1 VKLLVVGMLH
11 DALGFTRRTRTV
23 AANPWLTG
31 RTFVVRSYHSAEV
44 VDLRPSQRS
53 PIAVNLRH
61 DRRREVGEVVH
72 LEVDPG
78 GSVWALCEVDAE
90 KIPDGPN
97 FYSSETLGP
106 DHDARLTGV
115 AITPDPA
122 MVCMPPLRALPFD
135 RHGLTEVEVLRLR
148 RSDPHLAGVLD
159 RARGELAR
167 RRHGDPLRVVRPA
180 PKTEPLSGGGVWLVG
195 GEGLIAAEERTGQMV
210 YDDEGRQL
218 GPMRYSTPYHGVIA
232 VR

>member
-1 VKLLVVGMLH
+1 MKLLLVGMLH
-11 DALGFTRRTRTV
+11 DALGFTRRTGTV

-31 RTFVVRSYHSAEV
+31 RTFDVRSYHSAEV
-44 VDLRPSQRS
+44 VELRSSQRS
-53 PIAVNLRH
+53 PIAVNVRH
-61 DRRREVGEVVH
+61 DRHREVGEVLH

-78 GSVWALCEVDAE
+78 GSTWALCEVDAE

-122 MVCMPPLRALPFD
+122 MVCMPSLRALPFD
-135 RHGLTEVEVLRLR
+135 REGLTEVEVLRLR

-167 RRHGDPLRVVRPA
+167 RRYGEPLRVVKPP
-180 PKTEPLSGGGVWLVG
+180 PKVEPLSGGRAWLVD
-195 GEGLIAAEERTGQMV
+195 GELVATEERTGSIV
-210 YDDEGRQL
+210 YDDKGVAL
-218 GPMRYSTPYHGVIA
+218 GPMRYSMPYRGVIS